1 MKNNVNDEK
10 SFRDRIADYQ
20 LQRRIVTQS
29 ELKDISKQFKKQNN
43 LYLKDMDKEINIEE
57 VLYRCRENTPKG
69 ERYILTPKDE
79 SGSNPANIIPLE
91 EMALMELF
99 KAGDSYN
106 NEVVVLLNNERVK
119 IEWNNRNYKNK
130 VETIEISFGNMQDK
144 NLMQNEFENQ
154 L

>member
-1 MKNNVNDEK
+1 
-10 SFRDRIADYQ
+10 
-20 LQRRIVTQS
+20 
-29 ELKDISKQFKKQNN
+29 
-43 LYLKDMDKEINIEE
+43 
-57 VLYRCRENTPKG
+57 
-69 ERYILTPKDE
+69 
-79 SGSNPANIIPLE
+79 
-91 EMALMELF
+91 MELF

-119 IEWNNRNYKNK
+119 LEWNNRNYKNK